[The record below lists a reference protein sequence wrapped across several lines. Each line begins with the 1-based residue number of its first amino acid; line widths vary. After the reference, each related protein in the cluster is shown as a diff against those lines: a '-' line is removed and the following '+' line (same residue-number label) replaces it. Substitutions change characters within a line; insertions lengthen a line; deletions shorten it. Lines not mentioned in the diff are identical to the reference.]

1 MPTSWALS
9 SRPLPLLSLREAL
22 PLAFVAT
29 SNHLTLDSILSA
41 LTPLPARSQWNLR
54 LPSAQ
59 DEGEAQPQLVL
70 RILDRID
77 PLVIPARST
86 SIAAMRRMAHCG
98 G

>member
-1 MPTSWALS
+1 
-9 SRPLPLLSLREAL
+9 LLSLREAL